1 MPSASHIPGIPYVK
15 GASVLGRL
23 TTASAFL
30 QLPRNPV
37 RYRPNALFSALP
49 STPASRL
56 PRRIA
61 PGAPRRHHFKAAPVA
76 SAISFPTLV
85 KFKPRSSSPPRYC
98 VWNTPSMSKNG
109 VTRALQNRRF
119 NPSSPEPTRIPVS
132 VNVQSA
138 RPVIPCPPAPRKKA
152 SFVDT
157 KTAVIPSDAVSP
169 SRAKV
174 SRRTL
179 FRKPENVARAN
190 LYARLAA
197 ARKSI
202 VSRSADPLRSI
213 LVRPGSDKVR
223 SKKGVRFGS
232 TEIREVD
239 FWIDRKRNVF
249 QDGGLWAMGRLQGWR
264 VTPLKTPNEDG
275 ETEKYMTMWG
285 HDHSSMYYHHP
296 DDPECPH
303 EGCLWQAI
311 SRFARRCRRKKT
323 NLGPEGENL
332 MPLWSEYRQ
341 RARDEGYDIL

>member
-1 MPSASHIPGIPYVK
+1 MPSSTHIPGIPYVK
-15 GASVLGRL
+15 GPSVLSRL

-30 QLPRNPV
+30 QLPRSPV
-37 RYRPNALFSALP
+37 KYRPNERARALP

-61 PGAPRRHHFKAAPVA
+61 PDAPCRRRFQAAPVA
-76 SAISFPTLV
+76 SAVPCPYLA
-85 KFKPRSSSPPRYC
+85 KFKLRCSSPPRYC
-98 VWNTPSMSKNG
+98 RWPTPSMSKNG
-109 VTRALQNRRF
+109 VSRALQNRRF

-132 VNVQSA
+132 VNIRSA
-138 RPVIPCPPAPRKKA
+138 LPVIPCPLAPRKRVN
-152 SFVDT
+152 FVDT
-157 KTAVIPSDAVSP
+157 RAAAVPSDAVSP
-169 SRAKV
+169 SKAVV
-174 SRRTL
+174 SRRTF
-179 FRKPENVARAN
+179 FRNPERVARAI
-190 LYARLAA
+190 LYARLAD

-202 VSRSADPLRSI
+202 VSRSANLLRSI
-213 LVRPGSDKVR
+213 LVRADSDKAR
-223 SKKGVRFGS
+223 PKKSVRFGS

-264 VTPLKTPNEDG
+264 VTSLETPNEDG

-311 SRFARRCRRKKT
+311 ARFARRCRRKRI
-323 NLGPEGENL
+323 NLGCEGEKL
-332 MPLWSEYRQ
+332 MRLWSEYRQ